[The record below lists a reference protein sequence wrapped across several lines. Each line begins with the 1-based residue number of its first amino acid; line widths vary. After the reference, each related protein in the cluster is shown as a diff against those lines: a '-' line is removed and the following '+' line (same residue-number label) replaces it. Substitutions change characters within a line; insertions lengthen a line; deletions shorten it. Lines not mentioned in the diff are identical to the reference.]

1 MRFQTRDNQV
11 GQFEEHDPNRL
22 LKEWENQLSSFR
34 QIRRVQAGGEVRANG
49 LLPFP
54 RAWSRAID
62 AA

>member
-1 MRFQTRDNQV
+1 MIFQTQDNQV
-11 GQFEEHDPNRL
+11 GQFDEPDPTRL

-34 QIRRVQAGGEVRANG
+34 EIRRALAGIEVRANG

-54 RAWSRAID
+54 RAWSRDVD